1 MRRGEGA
8 GTACLSVN
16 VIKPLAGGP
25 IRSGRAT
32 VTFLCGGSR
41 EIKRAHAC
49 STETREA
56 TPALSSV
63 QEDGPGRRRP
73 GAGGRRFRPAPHACV
88 PGDPSRPCSSRALC
102 RLRVGNLKK
111 ACRVKGRWPAT
122 SRASPKHPFLG
133 PKSLGNKH
141 AEPTCK
147 RGLGAGQRLTS
158 RCLRKEAGFFS
169 DVFVCEVLF
178 CSFSP
183 ECRTEPQRKS
193 EDDKLRG

>member
-32 VTFLCGGSR
+32 VTFLCGRSR

-63 QEDGPGRRRP
+63 QDAAGLAQGDVASARLHTRASQGTPPG
-73 GAGGRRFRPAPHACV
+73 PAPQGHCAAFAW
-88 PGDPSRPCSSRALC
+88 G
-102 RLRVGNLKK
+102 
-111 ACRVKGRWPAT
+111 T
-122 SRASPKHPFLG
+122 
-133 PKSLGNKH
+133 
-141 AEPTCK
+141 
-147 RGLGAGQRLTS
+147 
-158 RCLRKEAGFFS
+158 
-169 DVFVCEVLF
+169 
-178 CSFSP
+178 
-183 ECRTEPQRKS
+183 
-193 EDDKLRG
+193 